1 MMEHIYA
8 RVDSCRLHFESA
20 EAALVLSFQLQGFL
34 ASVLYIRNDISKH
47 PSESHE
53 ASDILLTSRLVE
65 NESDSGVISDGI
77 QVGGTAADPLSA
89 IHQAV
94 ILAKCLL
101 IEKSTRHDDMQRW
114 EMAPHI
120 EAIDSQL
127 SSYFIVQGIKEPS
140 PGVADRI
147 PFCCG
152 VYIPTVSALRK
163 EYGELC
169 VRCGLI
175 GEAIKIFED
184 LELWDNLIFC
194 YRLSHVRYHIKN
206 SLLEKKAAAVEL
218 IKTWLSE
225 TPNDPRLWC
234 SLGDVTNDDACFKKA
249 LEVSN
254 DKSARAKDG
263 DIEKSLDGFTRAVQL
278 DPENGEAWNNIACLH
293 MIKGK
298 SKEAFMAFREALKF
312 KRNSYQLWENYSHV
326 ALDVGNVAQALEAT
340 RKVLDLT
347 NNKRIDA
354 ELLERIMT
362 EVESMASPTNSAM
375 TDDGDNFPVSG
386 TTNAESD
393 VGKSREAEHLVEFL
407 GKVLQQVL
415 EASCC

>member
-1 MMEHIYA
+1 MDIFCFSFSAHL
-8 RVDSCRLHFESA
+8 SCFLNTSSLGELFKSKNPILISSLEML
-20 EAALVLSFQLQGFL
+20 EGNNTGF
-34 ASVLYIRNDISKH
+34 
-47 PSESHE
+47 E
-53 ASDILLTSRLVE
+53 ASSLKYLRSSFLLA
-65 NESDSGVISDGI
+65 N
-77 QVGGTAADPLSA
+77 
-89 IHQAV
+89 
-94 ILAKCLL
+94 
-101 IEKSTRHDDMQRW
+101 
-114 EMAPHI
+114 
-120 EAIDSQL
+120 
-127 SSYFIVQGIKEPS
+127 VQGIKEPS

-194 YRLSHVRYHIKN
+194 Y

-254 DKSARAKDG
+254 DKSARAKSEMALNSLYPDGWFALGAAALNDG

>member
-127 SSYFIVQGIKEPS
+127 SSYFIMMMETLVQGIKEPS

-194 YRLSHVRYHIKN
+194 YR
-206 SLLEKKAAAVEL
+206 
-218 IKTWLSE
+218 
-225 TPNDPRLWC
+225 C